1 MSVATAVTLTFSRY
15 PTSFPEVPSGRSF
28 RAQARWHLTEAF
40 FVSRVWMWTHP
51 PGRVLSAVL
60 SAGSRGLGV
69 GDLPT

>member
-40 FVSRVWMWTHP
+40 FVSRVWM
-51 PGRVLSAVL
+51 
-60 SAGSRGLGV
+60 
-69 GDLPT
+69 